1 MLQHKWVV
9 LPVNKLHQTQLYL
22 VICVTFMAVLLEY
35 CGHSCYF
42 HDSVVRVL
50 ADQLLPTTSTA
61 IDKPWKLRVCYL
73 DNGQG
78 FILITCMLS
87 EKCILW
93 NWGSSSQLQKQ
104 SILPI
109 ESAMDLLQCRSRR
122 WDFGGL
128 LSALLVL
135 QIAFFVCLS
144 ADFFFFWF

>member
-104 SILPI
+104 SKLPI
-109 ESAMDLLQCRSRR
+109 ESAIVSCSKAGPIDETSFCSVSFT
-122 WDFGGL
+122 DCIFHGGKICSSL
-128 LSALLVL
+128 
-135 QIAFFVCLS
+135 FV
-144 ADFFFFWF
+144 